1 MSFSQIYEL
10 GFTYG
15 KSNFIGDV
23 GNTTFINPS
32 ENTFGA
38 VFKWN
43 RSARHSYRISY
54 NKSTLSANDLD
65 SSDPRRIERGYNF
78 ETPINELSLGMEF
91 NFLDYDLHDYDV
103 LFSPYILSLIHI

>member
-43 RSARHSYRISY
+43 RSSRHSYRMSY
-54 NKSTLSANDLD
+54 IMTTPNTSNTGPDFPHNCQPNADDSKSCKQFLST
-65 SSDPRRIERGYNF
+65 S
-78 ETPINELSLGMEF
+78 
-91 NFLDYDLHDYDV
+91 
-103 LFSPYILSLIHI
+103 SPYNSAHCIFVSNNYRRHTL